1 MKTKELKHLFAAVE
15 AKLGKHVHVGS
26 DFEKIAEILVKHH
39 VVLTPAALKN
49 AWTHFVTSNK
59 PNPETL
65 DKLALFVGFQDWE
78 SFKAALSLALGLADE
93 IQSSAGGVELDT
105 MFVDEGFGSLDEESL
120 EQAMRAL
127 ADLTEG
133 RRLVG
138 VISHVDALKER
149 IDRKIFVTKAREQG
163 SSVRIEA

>member
-78 SFKAALSLALGLADE
+78 SFKAALNGEADACSNFTS
-93 IQSSAGGVELDT
+93 QND
-105 MFVDEGFGSLDEESL
+105 
-120 EQAMRAL
+120 
-127 ADLTEG
+127 
-133 RRLVG
+133 
-138 VISHVDALKER
+138 H
-149 IDRKIFVTKAREQG
+149 AREKQPK
-163 SSVRIEA
+163 SDKTQA